1 MSKKISNYWHI
12 FKARIVVAYALFC
25 VFSPCSGVYF
35 PAIRRKVFRNFLFLI
50 HHPFACFNNGFP
62 RKIGFKEMYPRIKEA
77 YNSLY
82 RDFFK
87 EYIAHRKTP
96 LADYVYVKIE
106 CPALGSY
113 FPRIIGI
120 AWLCEKLGI
129 NVKFTFL
136 DTYII
141 GSTNFFENPILSYAK
156 TCNPE
161 NFTQLK
167 KALVNLDYRNH
178 YTLPSLWEEFTK
190 RRISSEFGYKILSTL
205 SIKQEIQQQADQ
217 WYRANIKDKCVGVH
231 HRQTDVIHE
240 IRIIKIED
248 YINYL
253 KQVLDHHC
261 MILTCSDSEQFI
273 DAIHKAFPGRVLSRD
288 IVRSKDFRSLHRH
301 EAYAGDQ
308 QRKDA
313 LIDIL
318 TLAKTETIYTVG
330 SFFID
335 IIRFFNPSIKI
346 ISLNRQAGQSSNYL
360 PIPKEHLVRKAR
372 EENEWKAP
380 LLDKGKP
387 KHIEFKRK

>member
-1 MSKKISNYWHI
+1 MFKKVSNYWHI
-12 FKARIVVAYALFC
+12 FKARIVVAYALFY
-25 VFSPCSGVYF
+25 VFEPCSS
-35 PAIRRKVFRNFLFLI
+35 IRRHRLVQTILSLI
-50 HHPFACFNNGFP
+50 RHPVTCFDNRAP
-62 RKIGFKEMYPRIKEA
+62 RKIEFKEMYSRIKET
-77 YNSLY
+77 YNTLY

-96 LADYVYVKIE
+96 LANYVYVKIE

-129 NVKFTFL
+129 NVKFTFP

-141 GSTNFFENPILSYAK
+141 GSTNFFENPILSYTK

-161 NFTQLK
+161 DFTRLK
-167 KALVNLDYRNH
+167 KPLVNLDYRNH
-178 YTLPSLWEEFTK
+178 RTLPSLWEEFTK

-205 SIKQEIQQQADQ
+205 SIKQEIQQQAEQ
-217 WYRANIKDKCVGVH
+217 WCRANIKDKCVGVH
-231 HRQTDVIHE
+231 YRQTDVIHE
-240 IRIIKIED
+240 NRIIKIED

-261 MILTCSDSEQFI
+261 MLLTCSDSKQFI
-273 DAIHKAFPGRVLSRD
+273 DAMHKTFPGRVVSRN
-288 IVRSKDFRSLHRH
+288 IVRSKDSQSLHRH

-335 IIRFFNPSIKI
+335 TIRFFNPSIKI
-346 ISLNRQAGQSSNYL
+346 ISIDRRRGWYHRVSSNYL

-372 EENEWKAP
+372 AENTWKTP
-380 LLDKGKP
+380 LLDKDKP
-387 KHIEFKRK
+387 NHIEFKRK

>member
-1 MSKKISNYWHI
+1 
-12 FKARIVVAYALFC
+12 
-25 VFSPCSGVYF
+25 
-35 PAIRRKVFRNFLFLI
+35 
-50 HHPFACFNNGFP
+50 
-62 RKIGFKEMYPRIKEA
+62 MYPRIKET
-77 YNSLY
+77 YNTLY

-96 LADYVYVKIE
+96 LANYVYVKIE

-129 NVKFTFL
+129 NVKFTFP
-136 DTYII
+136 DTYVI

-156 TCNPE
+156 TCSPE
-161 NFTQLK
+161 DFTRLK
-167 KALVNLDYRNH
+167 KPLVNLDYRNH
-178 YTLPSLWEEFTK
+178 RTLPSLWEEFTK
-190 RRISSEFGYKILSTL
+190 RRISNEFGYKIISML

-217 WYRANIKDKCVGVH
+217 WCYANIKGKCVGVH
-231 HRQTDVIHE
+231 YRQTDGFHE
-240 IRIIKIED
+240 NRIIKIED

-261 MILTCSDSEQFI
+261 MILTCSDSKQFI
-273 DAIHKAFPGRVLSRD
+273 DAIHKAFAGRVVSRD
-288 IVRSKDFRSLHRH
+288 IVRSEDFQSLHRH

-346 ISLNRQAGQSSNYL
+346 ISIDRRRGWYHRVSSNYL

-372 EENEWKAP
+372 AENTWKIP
-380 LLDKGKP
+380 LLDKDKP
-387 KHIEFKRK
+387 NHVEFKRK